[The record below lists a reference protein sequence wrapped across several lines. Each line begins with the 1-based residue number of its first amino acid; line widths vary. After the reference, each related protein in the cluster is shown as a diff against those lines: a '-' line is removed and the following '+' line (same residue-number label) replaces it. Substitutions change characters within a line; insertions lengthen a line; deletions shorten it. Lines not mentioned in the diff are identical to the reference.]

1 MRSQLPDFAEHV
13 RTPLL
18 LQDPES
24 GVVRDANAAAAALL
38 GYDVDE
44 LCGLP
49 VAAFSAEASRLS
61 PATVERHV
69 RAAADGEER
78 SFEWRVQ
85 CRSGELRWVR
95 VQLCRFV
102 SGGEPFVLA
111 ELRDTTTF
119 KTRSRRL
126 RLLYRII
133 RHNLRNDVMIVRG
146 YAEELL
152 LDPVPEP
159 SDAVDAEGHREWVE
173 RIVQVATE
181 IAELIDAVA
190 RIEAV
195 AATDDCDRTPT
206 PVTALIEAVADGF
219 RADCPDATITVEG
232 EKGVLV
238 SADQELRVAFEHA
251 IENAVEHA
259 DGAPTVEVTVAAEPG
274 ERQARVRI
282 VDGAPPIPEME
293 VAALDDI
300 EETTAMRHGTGVGL
314 FVMKWCAESLGG
326 TVHIETDDG
335 GNVVEFTL
343 PLAEERPAS
352 GDSLVV

>member
-61 PATVERHV
+61 PAAVERHV
-69 RAAADGEER
+69 RAAA
-78 SFEWRVQ
+78 
-85 CRSGELRWVR
+85 
-95 VQLCRFV
+95 LCRFV